1 MIKKIVAGIAVVS
14 AVFSLAVGVASAHV
28 VVKPAEVGVAAR
40 QSFSVGVPNEK
51 EVPVVKVRLVVPDGV
66 KSVTPNVMPGW
77 TIDVTREGSGEA
89 ATVKEVAWSGGSI
102 PAGQRVDFAFSAQA
116 PAKATTVQWKAYQ
129 TYEDG
134 TEVSWD
140 QAPDATGHDAEGGNT
155 GPYSETK
162 VVDDLSQSD
171 TAGDTVSTTTPEQN
185 NSRVNLAITLSI
197 VALLFSLLAYTS
209 KAAQRKAAASKTDK
223 E

>member
-1 MIKKIVAGIAVVS
+1 MIKKILAGLAVVS
-14 AVFSLAVGVASAHV
+14 AVASLSVGVASAHV

-40 QSFSVGVPNEK
+40 QSFTVGVPNEK

-77 TIDVTREGSGEA
+77 TIDIAKDGTGESA
-89 ATVKEVAWSGGSI
+89 VVKEITWSGGSI
-102 PAGQRVDFAFSAQA
+102 PAGQRVDFALSAQA
-116 PAKATTVQWKAYQ
+116 PAKATTLQWKAYQ

-134 TEVSWD
+134 TEVAWD

-162 VVDDLSQSD
+162 IVDDLSQDS
-171 TAGDTVSTTTPEQN
+171 TGTTTADTTTETQG
-185 NSRVNLAITLSI
+185 NSRVNLAIVLSV

-209 KAAQRKAAASKTDK
+209 KAAQRKHIQKSEK